1 MQGRREDEID
11 GTEVSL
17 KRAENRN
24 RCYGIRRK
32 LKLKVIVT
40 ECVLVTS
47 NFMGCADS
55 CDVLHFI
62 AE

>member
-1 MQGRREDEID
+1 MQGRREDEIG
-11 GTEVSL
+11 GTEISF
-17 KRAENRN
+17 KQADNRN

-47 NFMGCADS
+47 NFVGCADS
-55 CDVLHFI
+55 CDVFHFI